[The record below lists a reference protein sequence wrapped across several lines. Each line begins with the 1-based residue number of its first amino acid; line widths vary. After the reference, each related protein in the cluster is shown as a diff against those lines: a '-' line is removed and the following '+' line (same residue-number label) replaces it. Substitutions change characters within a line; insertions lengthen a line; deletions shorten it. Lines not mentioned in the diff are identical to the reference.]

1 MTLGFDTAISRSRY
15 SMGGLPMSNYSVNI
29 SASGDFAGPVFPS
42 FFCDFQQRNA
52 LFRAFQ

>member
-1 MTLGFDTAISRSRY
+1 
-15 SMGGLPMSNYSVNI
+15 MGGLPMSNYSVNI

-52 LFRAFQ
+52 FFRAFQ